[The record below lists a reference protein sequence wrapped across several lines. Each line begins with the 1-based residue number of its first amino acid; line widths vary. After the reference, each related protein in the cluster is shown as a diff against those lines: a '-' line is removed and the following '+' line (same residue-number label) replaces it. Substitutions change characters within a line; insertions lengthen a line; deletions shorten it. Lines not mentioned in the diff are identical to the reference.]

1 MAELAKDIEKLFDE
15 EKLKLFKMKLNEII
29 DEVESKLIIE
39 DMTSQDNKKELTDF
53 LKIELFKNL
62 KEALS
67 TKRLKK
73 VTPVIEEIKQF
84 KLSEE
89 DRVLI
94 NKIDEYIEK
103 FKFKEAM
110 ELI

>member
-1 MAELAKDIEKLFDE
+1 M
-15 EKLKLFKMKLNEII
+15 
-29 DEVESKLIIE
+29 ESKLIIE